1 MNKNYYDENMKYYF
15 DQIKNTRLLTAE
27 EEAELSKRIMV
38 NGDRDAVNTFVEN
51 NIRLV
56 ITVAKKYTGEG
67 MTMCDL
73 VQEGSIGLM
82 RAAEKYDYRRGV
94 RFSTYAVYWIRQAI
108 KRALVTKCRLIR
120 LPSRQEYSL
129 TRINKAY
136 SDIMQSGS
144 RIPSVK
150 EVAQRANVKTE
161 DVMYLQTVADN
172 FVRMD
177 ADIDENGNTVASF
190 IADSGIDSETTAINE
205 DLCITV
211 EKVLSTL
218 SARDRAIIE
227 QRFALTEDVP
237 ERRTLKEVA
246 RRMHISPETVR
257 QLEMRIVRK
266 LRREHSYLREY
277 LCS

>member
-1 MNKNYYDENMKYYF
+1 MNKNHFDENMKYYF
-15 DQIKNTRLLTAE
+15 DMIKNTRLLTAD
-27 EEAELSKRIMV
+27 EEAELSKRIMA
-38 NGDRDAVNTFVEN
+38 NGDRDAVNTFVEH

-108 KRALVTKCRLIR
+108 KRALVMKCRLIR

-144 RIPSVK
+144 KIPSVR
-150 EVAQRANVKTE
+150 EIAQRANVKTE
-161 DVMYLQTVADN
+161 DVMYLRTITDN

-177 ADIDENGNTVASF
+177 ADIDESGNTVASF
-190 IADSGIDSETTAINE
+190 IADDGMDSETTAINE

-218 SARDRAIIE
+218 SSRDRAIIE
-227 QRFALTEDVP
+227 QRYALGEDVS

-246 RRMHISPETVR
+246 RRLHISPETVR

>member
-1 MNKNYYDENMKYYF
+1 MNKNHFDENMKYYF
-15 DQIKNTRLLTAE
+15 DMIKNTRLLTAD
-27 EEAELSKRIMV
+27 EEAELSKRIMA
-38 NGDRDAVNTFVEN
+38 NGDRDAVNTFVEH

-108 KRALVTKCRLIR
+108 KRALVMKCRLIR

-144 RIPSVK
+144 KIPSVR
-150 EVAQRANVKTE
+150 EIAQRANVKTE
-161 DVMYLQTVADN
+161 DVMYLRTITDN

-190 IADSGIDSETTAINE
+190 IADDGMDSETTAINE

-218 SARDRAIIE
+218 SSRDRAIIE
-227 QRFALTEDVP
+227 QRYALGEDVS

-246 RRMHISPETVR
+246 RRLHISPETVR

>member
-27 EEAELSKRIMV
+27 EEAELSKKIMA
-38 NGDRDAVNTFVEN
+38 NGDRNAVNTFVEN

-190 IADSGIDSETTAINE
+190 IADSGVDSETTAINE

>member
-27 EEAELSKRIMV
+27 EEAELSKKIMA
-38 NGDRDAVNTFVEN
+38 NGDRNAVNTFVEN

>member
-1 MNKNYYDENMKYYF
+1 MNKNHFDENMKYYF
-15 DQIKNTRLLTAE
+15 DMIKNTRLLTAD
-27 EEAELSKRIMV
+27 EEAELSKRIMA
-38 NGDRDAVNTFVEN
+38 NGDRDAVNTFVEH

-161 DVMYLQTVADN
+161 DVMYLRTITDN

-177 ADIDENGNTVASF
+177 ADIDESGNTVASF
-190 IADSGIDSETTAINE
+190 IADDGMDSETTAINE

-227 QRFALTEDVP
+227 QRFALTEDVS

-246 RRMHISPETVR
+246 RRLHISPETVR

>member
-1 MNKNYYDENMKYYF
+1 MNKNHFDENMKYYF
-15 DQIKNTRLLTAE
+15 DMIKNTRLLTAD
-27 EEAELSKRIMV
+27 EEADLSKRIMA
-38 NGDRDAVNTFVEN
+38 NGDRDAVNTFVEH

-144 RIPSVK
+144 KIPSVR
-150 EVAQRANVKTE
+150 EIAQRANVKTE
-161 DVMYLQTVADN
+161 DVMYLRTITDN

-177 ADIDENGNTVASF
+177 ADIDESGNTVASF
-190 IADSGIDSETTAINE
+190 IADDGMDSETTAINE

-218 SARDRAIIE
+218 SSRDRAIIE
-227 QRFALTEDVP
+227 QRYALGEDVS

-246 RRMHISPETVR
+246 RRLHISPETVR

>member
-27 EEAELSKRIMV
+27 EEAELSKRIMA

-56 ITVAKKYTGEG
+56 INVAKKYTGEG

>member
-27 EEAELSKRIMV
+27 EEAELSKKIMA
-38 NGDRDAVNTFVEN
+38 NGDRNAVNTFVEN

-161 DVMYLQTVADN
+161 DVMYLRTITDN

-177 ADIDENGNTVASF
+177 ADIDESGNTVASF
-190 IADSGIDSETTAINE
+190 IADDGMDSETTAINE